1 MEENRLY
8 EQHEEGFSLCLR
20 VREKLPDFLEGCLDT
35 MTAEAIRA
43 HLSVCYLCARLFGEM
58 EHTIK
63 LIDTMPMV
71 DLDQD
76 HAPSIMAAIQQ
87 QTGQDRKPWWRRL
100 PPNPLKPPGRRE

>member
-1 MEENRLY
+1 
-8 EQHEEGFSLCLR
+8 
-20 VREKLPDFLEGCLDT
+20 

-76 HAPSIMAAIQQ
+76 YAPSIMSAIQQ
-87 QTGQDRKPWWRRL
+87 QTGQTDRKPWWRRL
-100 PPNPLKPPGRRE
+100 PPINPLKPPGRRE